1 MTAQRNYTAKQW
13 RHTQYASYFGYITQ
27 AIVNNLAPLLFLIFQ
42 DVYGI
47 PLEKITLLVTVN
59 FCVQLL
65 VDMVAARFVDKI
77 GYRPCI
83 VAAHLFAAAGL
94 AGLGLLPRLLPD
106 PFVGL
111 LGAVFLYAIG
121 GGLIEV
127 LISPIVE
134 ACPTENKA
142 SVMSLLHS
150 FYCWGSVGV
159 ILLSTLFLQLFGK
172 GSWTVLALLWAL
184 LPLANA
190 LWFTKVPIAHLTE
203 EGEGLPLGK
212 LLTNKLFWIFAALMF
227 AAGACE
233 LSMSQWAS
241 AFAES
246 GLGVS
251 KTVGDLAGPCLFAVL
266 MGCARVI
273 YAKFGD
279 RLNLLNTQ
287 ILSAGLCVVAYLLAA
302 LSPNPLL
309 ALLGCGLCGLSVG
322 ILWPGTISVASR
334 SLPKGGTAMFAL
346 LALFGDL
353 GCSGGPTLVGMV
365 SGAFGGELKTGL
377 LFAVVF
383 PVFLIVAALAC
394 KRALRKRAPP
404 ESPVTGLSI
413 HGGCTPGN
421 SRLWQ
426 LAALVFIERIAHG
439 RGGCTPGNSRR
450 SASAVDSRLWQLA
463 TARAH
468 REDSTR
474 SRRGMVLNSLRLVF
488 SHLSGGVWRRP
499 APRPL
504 RKISPPN
511 GGARGL
517 LFFAAFCGVTCGD

>member
-1 MTAQRNYTAKQW
+1 MPGQNEYTPRQW
-13 RHTQYASYFGYITQ
+13 RHTQYASYLGYITQ

-42 DVYGI
+42 ETYQI

-59 FCVQLL
+59 FCVQLA
-65 VDMVAARFVDKI
+65 VDMISARFVDKI

-106 PFVGL
+106 PYAGL
-111 LGAVFLYAIG
+111 LLAVVLYAIG

-127 LISPIVE
+127 LVSPIVE

-159 ILLSTLFLQLFGK
+159 ILLSTLFLGVFGK
-172 GSWTVLALLWAL
+172 GSWPVLALVWAI

-190 LWFTKVPIAHLTE
+190 LWFTRVPIAHLTE
-203 EGEGLPLGK
+203 EGESLPIRK
-212 LLTNKLFWIFAALMF
+212 LFTSRLFWIFAALMF

-251 KTVGDLAGPCLFAVL
+251 KTVGDLAGPCFFAAL
-266 MGCARVI
+266 MGLSRVI
-273 YAKFGD
+273 YAKLGD
-279 RLNLLNTQ
+279 RLNLLNAQ
-287 ILSAGLCVVAYLLAA
+287 LLSGALCVGGYLLAA
-302 LSPNPLL
+302 LSTVPLA
-309 ALLGCGLCGLSVG
+309 ALLGCGLCGFSVG
-322 ILWPGTISVASR
+322 ILWPSTFSVAAR
-334 SLPKGGTAMFAL
+334 HLPAGGTAMFAL

-365 SGAFGGELKTGL
+365 SGAAGGSLKTGL

-383 PVFLIVAALAC
+383 PVFLMGAVLVCKAVLA
-394 KRALRKRAPP
+394 R
-404 ESPVTGLSI
+404 TGSQ
-413 HGGCTPGN
+413 GGKTN
-421 SRLWQ
+421 
-426 LAALVFIERIAHG
+426 
-439 RGGCTPGNSRR
+439 
-450 SASAVDSRLWQLA
+450 
-463 TARAH
+463 
-468 REDSTR
+468 
-474 SRRGMVLNSLRLVF
+474 
-488 SHLSGGVWRRP
+488 
-499 APRPL
+499 
-504 RKISPPN
+504 
-511 GGARGL
+511 
-517 LFFAAFCGVTCGD
+517 